1 MKSGYNRNLFPLQI
15 RNLDGVRLLWS
26 LLKNPTDNV
35 QVRGARQ
42 GSCAVLCH
50 LTCGHTHTHVLHSH
64 RHTNNY
70 FWWLHLQPRNCHYA
84 VIINLRTHILHYSLM
99 ARLTANI
106 HTTLHL
112 FYLCHDNETPAY
124 IMFFSLTTGNGI
136 VCVAINGF
144 H

>member
-1 MKSGYNRNLFPLQI
+1 MKSGYDRNLLCLQI

-35 QVRGARQ
+35 QVRCARQ
-42 GSCAVLCH
+42 GSCAVPPHLCH
-50 LTCGHTHTHVLHSH
+50 DHTHVLHSH

-70 FWWLHLQPRNCHYA
+70 LWWLHLQPRNCHYA

-112 FYLCHDNETPAY
+112 FYLCHL
-124 IMFFSLTTGNGI
+124 SR
-136 VCVAINGF
+136 
-144 H
+144 